1 MHEIHVKPSVRQRKE
16 IIPSTTGCG
25 WGGDGLAEEEK
36 GRNRGTVKSIIFLP
50 GEQSLDSL
58 LNKIEHSSGL
68 FLLCKH

>member
-1 MHEIHVKPSVRQRKE
+1 MNEIHVKPSVRQRKE
-16 IIPSTTGCG
+16 IIPRTTGCG

-36 GRNRGTVKSIIFLP
+36 GEDRGTVKSIIFFP

-58 LNKIEHSSGL
+58 LNKVDHSSG